1 MIPRL
6 PGPDGSLRFL
16 RDGYR
21 FVSRGADAV
30 GADAFRTRLAGRPV
44 TCIRGREAARLF
56 YEGDRF
62 GRAGAMPVSVMHL
75 LQDEGSVQAMSG
87 LGHHVRKAMF
97 VGMMLPA
104 GIERVRRAF
113 DDEWRAGVAR
123 WSRVPEVRLH
133 DELVEVLMRTAC
145 RWVGIPVAD
154 DEVRRIGGDV
164 ADMVERAAS
173 IGPVNWAART
183 RRLRAERWAR
193 DVVRRARDGRLP
205 VAAGSPLQDVVT
217 HVDAD
222 GSPLTTEAA
231 AVELLN
237 LVRPTVA
244 VARFIDFALHALHAH
259 PRWARAFAAGDESD
273 LRGFVQEVRRF
284 YPFFPVIAG
293 TVQRPFDGLGG
304 SFAPGDWVMLD
315 LFGTN
320 RDPRLWHDPESFDP
334 ARFRDWGGDPNTLI
348 PQGGG
353 DAATGHRCP
362 GEDITI
368 ALVEEAVRLAT
379 RETGMV
385 LPPQDLRIPL
395 RRFPA
400 LPRSRVRATF
410 RGAAG
415 APRGRAV

>member
-1 MIPRL
+1 
-6 PGPDGSLRFL
+6 
-16 RDGYR
+16 
-21 FVSRGADAV
+21 
-30 GADAFRTRLAGRPV
+30 
-44 TCIRGREAARLF
+44 
-56 YEGDRF
+56 
-62 GRAGAMPVSVMHL
+62 MPVSVMHL
-75 LQDEGSVQAMSG
+75 LQDAGSVQAMSG
-87 LGHHVRKAMF
+87 HGHHVRKAMF
-97 VGMMLPA
+97 LGMMLPE

-145 RWVGIPVAD
+145 RWVGIPVDD
-154 DEVRRIGGDV
+154 DEVRRVGADV

-173 IGPVNWAART
+173 IGPVNWTARA

-205 VAAGSPLQDVVT
+205 VAAGSPLQDLVT

-222 GSPLTTEAA
+222 GSPLAVEVAG
-231 AVELLN
+231 VELLN
-237 LVRPTVA
+237 LIRPTVA
-244 VARFIDFALHALHAH
+244 VARFIDFALHALHTH
-259 PRWARAFAAGDESD
+259 PRWARGFAAGDESD

-293 TVQRPFDGLGG
+293 TVAQPFDGLGG
-304 SFAPGDWVMLD
+304 SFAPGYWVMLD

-320 RDPRLWHDPESFDP
+320 RDPRLWHDPEAFDP
-334 ARFRDWGGDPNTLI
+334 TRFRDWDGDPNTLI

-353 DAATGHRCP
+353 DAAGGHRCP

-368 ALVEEAVRLAT
+368 ALVEEAVRLTT
-379 RETGMV
+379 RETDMT
-385 LPPQDLRIPL
+385 LPPQDLRISL

-400 LPRSRVRATF
+400 LPRRTRLRGLRADAVSR
-410 RGAAG
+410 G
-415 APRGRAV
+415 